1 MGIHMTDFARK
12 PALSAVT
19 TIRTGTVP
27 RSTDGSD
34 GFSTEK
40 HYSVTELAALW
51 ALSEKT
57 IRRMFENEPG
67 VLRWGSEETRFKR
80 AYTTLR
86 IPETVVLRV
95 HRQLR
100 IAG

>member
-1 MGIHMTDFARK
+1 MADFARK
-12 PALSAVT
+12 PVRSSVTSIEARSAL
-19 TIRTGTVP
+19 RL
-27 RSTDGSD
+27 TDGSD
-34 GFSTEK
+34 NFSTEK
-40 HYSVTELAALW
+40 HFSVAELAALW

-67 VLRWGSEETRFKR
+67 VLRWGSEERRFKR

>member
-1 MGIHMTDFARK
+1 MVDFARK
-12 PALSAVT
+12 PVRSPVTSFEARSA
-19 TIRTGTVP
+19 P
-27 RSTDGSD
+27 RLTDGSD
-34 GFSTEK
+34 TFSTEK
-40 HYSVTELAALW
+40 HYSVAELAALW